1 MHPLTALTT
10 YFTYG
15 PISADGTVTLKVIY
29 DHRVMDGRT
38 VARILVR
45 LEEVLRGAI
54 LDEVRG
60 LAALGA

>member
-1 MHPLTALTT
+1 M
-10 YFTYG
+10 
-15 PISADGTVTLKVIY
+15 TLKVIY

-45 LEEVLRGAI
+45 LEEVLQGAI

-60 LAALGA
+60 ATRMAA